1 MNISKHVLSKSL
13 RAPLSTLRY
22 CRWVVAG
29 RPVPTPPAIKQ
40 RLVRRVAKTESVTIL
55 VETGTFMGDMLA
67 ANRYWFTRL
76 VSIELSEDLWE
87 RAKCRLGGISNITL
101 LHGDSADLLPA
112 VIAQLHEPALFW
124 LDAHYSAGITAR
136 ANLETPIE
144 SELRTI
150 LATTQPGHLV
160 LIDDARCFGQ
170 GDYPS
175 LEAIR
180 DLIAPRELVV
190 EYDIIRFRV

>member
-1 MNISKHVLSKSL
+1 
-13 RAPLSTLRY
+13 
-22 CRWVVAG
+22 
-29 RPVPTPPAIKQ
+29 
-40 RLVRRVAKTESVTIL
+40 
-55 VETGTFMGDMLA
+55 MGDMLA